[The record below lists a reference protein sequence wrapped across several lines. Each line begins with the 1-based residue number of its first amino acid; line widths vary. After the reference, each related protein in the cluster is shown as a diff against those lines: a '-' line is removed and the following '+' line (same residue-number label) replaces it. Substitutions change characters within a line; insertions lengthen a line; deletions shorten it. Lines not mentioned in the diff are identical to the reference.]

1 MNISSSILLLSLK
14 SLILAAALGA
24 LIGLERKWA
33 QKEAGLRT
41 FSLISLGAA
50 LFVIISRL
58 SFSQYLGVSSLDPS
72 RTLGQVIVGVGFLCA
87 GIIIFQGKEGIV
99 KNVTTAAMMWVTS
112 AVGAAVGLELYW
124 IAIFTTILI
133 MFINLVILPFEKRI
147 EKKIQNIKDK
157 DTTPP

>member
-1 MNISSSILLLSLK
+1 MDISSSIFILSLK
-14 SLILAAALGA
+14 SLILAAVLGA

-58 SFSQYLGVSSLDPS
+58 SFDQYLGVSSLDPS
-72 RTLGQVIVGVGFLCA
+72 RTLGQIIVGIGFLGA
-87 GIIIFQGKEGIV
+87 GIIIFQRKEGIV
-99 KNVTTAAMMWVTS
+99 KNLTTAAMMWVTS

-133 MFINLVILPFEKRI
+133 MFINFVILPVEKRI
-147 EKKIQNIKDK
+147 EKRIQNIKDK
-157 DTTPP
+157 DTTDN